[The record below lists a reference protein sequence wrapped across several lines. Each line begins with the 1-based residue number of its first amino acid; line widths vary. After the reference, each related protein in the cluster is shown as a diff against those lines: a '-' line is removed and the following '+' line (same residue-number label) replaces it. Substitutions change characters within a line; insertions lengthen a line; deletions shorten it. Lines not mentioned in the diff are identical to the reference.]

1 MKKLS
6 ILVLLKK
13 SLVLKISA
21 LKVFNIFLNWNIT
34 FSRDNDG
41 LIAQL

>member
-1 MKKLS
+1 M
-6 ILVLLKK
+6 LLKK

-21 LKVFNIFLNWNIT
+21 FKVFNIFLNWNIT
-34 FSRDNDG
+34 FSRDNAG